1 MTKPFAFLLG
11 LCLLSTGLQAQDP
24 QMADALRND
33 GKIYVVIS
41 VIVLIFLALVGF
53 IVALDRR
60 ITKLENKQK
69 QSS

>member
-11 LCLLSTGLQAQDP
+11 LFLLSTGLQAQDP

-41 VIVLIFLALVGF
+41 VIVLIFLALAGF

>member
-1 MTKPFAFLLG
+1 
-11 LCLLSTGLQAQDP
+11 
-24 QMADALRND
+24 MADALRND

-41 VIVLIFLALVGF
+41 VIVLIFLALAGF

>member
-41 VIVLIFLALVGF
+41 VIVLIFLALAGF